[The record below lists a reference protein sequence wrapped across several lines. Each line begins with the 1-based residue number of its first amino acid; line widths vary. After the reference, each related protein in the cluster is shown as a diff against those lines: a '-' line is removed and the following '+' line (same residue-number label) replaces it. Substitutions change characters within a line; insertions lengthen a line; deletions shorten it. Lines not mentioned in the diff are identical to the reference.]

1 MINGRAR
8 YSAGLVPL
16 RPALPPI
23 RPDICA
29 DGSAFGADHLRP
41 ERRHRQIAR
50 PVIGADDRFVVA
62 LVAVDR
68 ERPHAI
74 GAHVAEVHRLDR
86 IVETPGRHKQK
97 NPALGGDKF

>member
-1 MINGRAR
+1 MAALGTRRASSRYVPRAR
-8 YSAGLVPL
+8 QFGRTSAPMVPHFVQIIFGPNDGTV
-16 RPALPPI
+16 RSTEVVDVHDHFVPALVT
-23 RPDICA
+23 
-29 DGSAFGADHLRP
+29 L
-41 ERRHRQIAR
+41 
-50 PVIGADDRFVVA
+50 
-62 LVAVDR
+62 DR